1 MSKNRFEKLYDIHGI
16 NERKIRQSDER
27 RDRPKDKYRV
37 HPGSSGRTER
47 TEMRREEKLEYIQN
61 ELGNLIDK
69 ADDLENRSRR
79 NIVALKGS
87 PKKRRIRKKHRP
99 KQKRK

>member
-1 MSKNRFEKLYDIHGI
+1 MSKNRFEKLYGIHGI

-79 NIVALKGS
+79 NNLCFEGIPEEAEN
-87 PKKRRIRKKHRP
+87 KKET
-99 KQKRK
+99 